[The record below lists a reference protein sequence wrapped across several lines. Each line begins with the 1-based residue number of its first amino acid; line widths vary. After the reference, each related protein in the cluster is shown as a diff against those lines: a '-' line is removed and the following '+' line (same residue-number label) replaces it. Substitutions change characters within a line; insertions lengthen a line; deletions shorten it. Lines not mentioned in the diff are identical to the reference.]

1 MLAFAVASDPA
12 DRVAHVRLVAAS
24 IAAFSAA
31 PGAAG
36 CGGTDTKVSHPVV
49 TYTGATPAA
58 GGSTIQEDFPC
69 HDP

>member
-1 MLAFAVASDPA
+1 M
-12 DRVAHVRLVAAS
+12 RLVAAS

-36 CGGTDTKVSHPVV
+36 RGGSDTKVTSEFTHLVV
-49 TYTGATPAA
+49 TYTGATPAT

-69 HDP
+69 HGP

>member
-1 MLAFAVASDPA
+1 MRLA
-12 DRVAHVRLVAAS
+12 AAS

-36 CGGTDTKVSHPVV
+36 RVSSDADHKLTHLVV
-49 TYTGATPAA
+49 TYTGAKPAA

-69 HDP
+69 HGP

>member
-1 MLAFAVASDPA
+1 M
-12 DRVAHVRLVAAS
+12 RLVVAS

-31 PGAAG
+31 LSAAG
-36 CGGTDTKVSHPVV
+36 CGGSDTKVTSQFTHLVV
-49 TYTGATPAA
+49 TYTGAKPAA